1 MVSYKY
7 PINNLRRYE
16 SMAEPTL
23 TCPHCGKG
31 IPLTEA
37 LRSQIKEEVGREYEA
52 KAREREAELKRRED
66 ELKKMA
72 SEIEDSKKMIED
84 TVSRRLAFEKPRL
97 LRDAEAR
104 AKEELSN
111 ELKDLKE
118 ENDEKAKLLDEAR
131 KNELE
136 LRKKARDLEE
146 EKKGLELEVARRL
159 DAERENIRQSA
170 VEMFSEEH
178 RLKDLDKDK
187 KIDDMRRMIE
197 ELKRKTEQGSVQ
209 SQGEVLEQDLEALL
223 KASFPID
230 MIEPVPRG
238 IKGADIL
245 QRVYAKPGQLSGT
258 IAWELKRTKAWN
270 DEWITKLKD
279 DQRETKAEIA
289 VLVTET
295 LPRGT
300 SSFTH
305 IDGVWVTAIGLAG
318 SLAVVLRDGLIQVA
332 QSRLSAVGRGEKM
345 EAIYNYLSGPEF
357 RHRVEAIVESFRT
370 MREDLEAEKR
380 AMTKIWAKRE
390 KQMERVISN
399 TSRMYGDMQGIIGA
413 TLPEIKSLELGS
425 GAPEENE

>member
-1 MVSYKY
+1 
-7 PINNLRRYE
+7 
-16 SMAEPTL
+16 MAEPTL
-23 TCPHCGKG
+23 TCPYCSKG

-37 LRSQIKEEVGREYEA
+37 LSNQIKEGVRREYEA
-52 KAREREAELKRRED
+52 KAQEKEAELKRRED
-66 ELKKMA
+66 EIRKRA
-72 SEIEDSKKMIED
+72 SEVDDSKKAIED
-84 TVSRRLAFEKPRL
+84 TVSKRLAFEKARL
-97 LRDAEAR
+97 LRDAQEK

-118 ENDEKAKLLDEAR
+118 ENVEKARLLDAAR
-131 KNELE
+131 SNELL

-146 EKKGLELEVARRL
+146 EKKGLELEVARRI
-159 DAERENIRQSA
+159 DAEREKIRQSA

-178 RLKDLDKDK
+178 RLKDLEKDK
-187 KIDDMRRMIE
+187 KMDDMRRMIE

-230 MIEPVPRG
+230 LIEPVPKG

-245 QRVYAKPGQLSGT
+245 QRVYTKSGQCSGT

-270 DEWITKLKD
+270 DEWIIKLKD

-295 LPRGT
+295 LPRGI
-300 SSFTH
+300 SSFAH

-318 SLAVVLRDGLIQVA
+318 SLAAVLRDGLIQVA
-332 QSRLSAVGRGEKM
+332 QSRLSAVGKGEKM

-370 MREDLEAEKR
+370 MREDLEGEKR

-390 KQMERVISN
+390 KQIERVVSN

-413 TLPEIKSLELGS
+413 TLPEMKSLELGS
-425 GAPEENE
+425 GSPEENE